1 MKTRQIIKQI
11 LAEETK
17 LTPYI
22 RRRFF
27 IESNEL
33 ISQFKKEALR
43 NVKSDKTYLEI
54 ITKSSMDTAYE
65 FLTSIDEW
73 RDLPQ
78 KEAVIV
84 LKDLSKLIYE
94 KYGDIVNEYLSNFF
108 DEKNDKEDGYRYV
121 FHKHEN
127 SNGTGNGFADSFD
140 TWNDLIRRFG
150 SWFTDLNWNEIKSKL
165 NEKDGQARILIK
177 QPGELNNNM
186 GYYFSVRKQPMR

>member
-17 LTPYI
+17 LSPYI
-22 RRRFF
+22 RRRFNAQEND
-27 IESNEL
+27 IINQL
-33 ISQFKKEALR
+33 KKEALR
-43 NVKSDKTYLEI
+43 NLKSDKTYLEI
-54 ITKSSMDTAYE
+54 IVKSSMDTAYE
-65 FLTSIDEW
+65 FLDPIDEW

-78 KEAVIV
+78 KEGVII

-94 KYGDIVNEYLSNFF
+94 KYGDIVEEYLNNFF
-108 DEKNDKEDGYRYV
+108 DVKNDKEDGYRYF

-140 TWNDLIRRFG
+140 TWNDLTRRFG
-150 SWFTDLNWNEIKSKL
+150 SWFTDLNWNELKSKL
-165 NEKDGQARILIK
+165 DEKDGQASILIK
-177 QPGELNNNM
+177 KPGELNNNM

>member
-1 MKTRQIIKQI
+1 METRQIIKQI

-17 LTPYI
+17 LSPYI

-54 ITKSSMDTAYE
+54 IVKSSMDTAYE
-65 FLTSIDEW
+65 FLNSIDEW

-108 DEKNDKEDGYRYV
+108 DEKNDKEDGYRYI

-140 TWNDLIRRFG
+140 TWNELIRRFG
-150 SWFTDLNWNEIKSKL
+150 SWFTDLNWNELKSKL
-165 NEKDGQARILIK
+165 DEKDGQASILIK

>member
-17 LTPYI
+17 LSPYI
-22 RRRFF
+22 RRRFNAQEND
-27 IESNEL
+27 IIN
-33 ISQFKKEALR
+33 QFKKEALR
-43 NVKSDKTYLEI
+43 NSKSDKTYLEI
-54 ITKSSMDTAYE
+54 IVKSSMDAAYE
-65 FLTSIDEW
+65 FLDPIDEW

-78 KEAVIV
+78 KEGVII

-94 KYGDIVNEYLSNFF
+94 KYGDIVEEYLNNFF
-108 DEKNDKEDGYRYV
+108 DVKNDKKDGYIYI

-150 SWFTDLNWNEIKSKL
+150 SWFADLNWNELKSKL
-165 NEKDGQARILIK
+165 DEKDGQASILIK
-177 QPGELNNNM
+177 KPGELNNNM
-186 GYYFSVRKQPMR
+186 GYYFSVRKQPRR

>member
-22 RRRFF
+22 RRRFTAQEND
-27 IESNEL
+27 IIN
-33 ISQFKKEALR
+33 QFKKQALR
-43 NVKSDKTYLEI
+43 NFKLDKTYMEI
-54 ITKSSMDTAYE
+54 IVKSSMDAAYE
-65 FLTSIDEW
+65 FLDPIDEW

-78 KEAVIV
+78 KEGVIV

-94 KYGDIVNEYLSNFF
+94 KYGDIVNEYLNNFY
-108 DEKNDKEDGYRYV
+108 DKKNDKKDGYRYI

-140 TWNDLIRRFG
+140 TWNDLARRFG
-150 SWFTDLNWNEIKSKL
+150 SWFPDLNWNEIKSKL
-165 NEKDGQARILIK
+165 NEKDGQASLLIK
-177 QPGELNNNM
+177 KPGELNNNM
-186 GYYFSVRKQPMR
+186 GYYFSLRKQPIR

>member
-165 NEKDGQARILIK
+165 NEKDGQASILIK
-177 QPGELNNNM
+177 KPGELNNNM

>member
-27 IESNEL
+27 TKENEL
-33 ISQFKKEALR
+33 INQFKKEVLR
-43 NVKSDKTYLEI
+43 NAKLDKTYFEI
-54 ITKSSMDTAYE
+54 IVKSSMDTAYE
-65 FLTSIDEW
+65 FLNSIDEW

-78 KEAVIV
+78 KESVIV
-84 LKDLSKLIYE
+84 LKDLSKIIYE
-94 KYGDIVNEYLSNFF
+94 KYGDIINDYLTNFF
-108 DEKNDKEDGYRYV
+108 DVKNDKKDEYRYI

-140 TWNDLIRRFG
+140 TWNNLTRRFG
-150 SWFTDLNWNEIKSKL
+150 SWFTDLNWNELKSKL
-165 NEKDGQARILIK
+165 DEKDGQASILIK
-177 QPGELNNNM
+177 KPGELNNNM
-186 GYYFSVRKQPMR
+186 GYYFSVRKQPIR

>member
-22 RRRFF
+22 RRRFTTQEND
-27 IESNEL
+27 IIN
-33 ISQFKKEALR
+33 QFKKDALR
-43 NVKSDKTYLEI
+43 NFKLDKTYMEI
-54 ITKSSMDTAYE
+54 IVKSSMDAAYE
-65 FLTSIDEW
+65 FLDPIDEW

-78 KEAVIV
+78 KEGVIV

-94 KYGDIVNEYLSNFF
+94 KYGDIVNEYLNNFY
-108 DEKNDKEDGYRYV
+108 DKKNDKEDGYRYV

-140 TWNDLIRRFG
+140 TWNDLVRRFG
-150 SWFTDLNWNEIKSKL
+150 SWFPDLNWNEIKSKL
-165 NEKDGQARILIK
+165 NEKDGQASILIK
-177 QPGELNNNM
+177 KPGELNNNM
-186 GYYFSVRKQPMR
+186 GYYFSLRKQPIR

>member
-27 IESNEL
+27 AQENEL
-33 ISQFKKEALR
+33 INQFKKEALR
-43 NVKSDKTYLEI
+43 NLKPGKSIEEI
-54 ITKSSMDTAYE
+54 TIKSSMDAAYE
-65 FLTSIDEW
+65 FLDPIDEW

-78 KEAVIV
+78 IESVII

-94 KYGDIVNEYLSNFF
+94 KYGDIVKEYINNFI
-108 DEKNDKEDGYRYV
+108 DEKNDNEDGYRYV

-140 TWNDLIRRFG
+140 TWNNLIRRFG
-150 SWFTDLNWNEIKSKL
+150 SWFPDLNWNEIKTKL
-165 NEKDGQARILIK
+165 NEKDGHASILIK
-177 QPGELNNNM
+177 KPGELNNNM
-186 GYYFSVRKQPMR
+186 GYYFSVKKQPMR

>member
-1 MKTRQIIKQI
+1 METRQIIKQI

-17 LTPYI
+17 LSPYI

-54 ITKSSMDTAYE
+54 IVKSSMDTAYE
-65 FLTSIDEW
+65 FLNSIDEW

-94 KYGDIVNEYLSNFF
+94 KYGDIVNEFLNNFF
-108 DEKNDKEDGYRYV
+108 DKKNDKNDGYRYI

-140 TWNDLIRRFG
+140 TWNEL
-150 SWFTDLNWNEIKSKL
+150 KSKL
-165 NEKDGQARILIK
+165 DEKDGQASILIK